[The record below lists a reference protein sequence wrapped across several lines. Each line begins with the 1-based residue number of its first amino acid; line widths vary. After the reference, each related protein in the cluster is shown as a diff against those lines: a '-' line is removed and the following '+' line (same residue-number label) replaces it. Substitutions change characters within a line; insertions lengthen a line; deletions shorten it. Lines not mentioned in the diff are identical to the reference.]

1 MKKIILSVIA
11 IAALTI
17 NVWAQSPEAFKYQAV
32 VRDAS
37 QNIIPNQAVGMQL
50 TIMQGSTSGTI
61 VYQETFAPTSNS
73 YGLVNLEIGTG
84 TVVSGTFASIDWANG
99 PYFIETAMDATGGTT
114 YIVMGASQL
123 VSVPYALYSKEAGS
137 AVNDSVNDADS
148 VVGNEYNTSVALNG
162 TDLETTDGGGTITTD
177 LSSLVDDAD
186 ADSTNELQTLNLSGD
201 TLTIS
206 NGNNVILPASGA
218 GNWTLSGANIYN
230 NNTGKISIGTL
241 SATQK
246 INIGDTGTFIMQ
258 IGHEGNFNEVE
269 SGRLAFTE
277 DIAFNGTCG
286 FEFHHDGAANTLS
299 LESGCTTLSD
309 TSIVFTRTGEVRI
322 PERVKIGENSN
333 PSCDVHVKQSSSGTT
348 PGAAGIRLESDLTTD
363 QNQIWTDGVN
373 LNFAF
378 NGTRISFISNTGAYT
393 QVSDRRLKNNITP
406 MKSVLSDVLKLKPVE
421 YFYNESN
428 SKFKSKG
435 FIAQD
440 VQEVYPELVNES
452 EDTKMLAVQY
462 IEFGVIAVKAIQ
474 EQQEMINKQQDQI
487 NSLIEELK
495 LLKSII
501 KKEVSTND
509 GTEKQPDSTS
519 VKKNSYANDADQL

>member
-1 MKKIILSVIA
+1 MKKIILSVLA
-11 IAALTI
+11 IVALSFS
-17 NVWAQSPEAFKYQAV
+17 VWAQSPEAFKYQAV

-37 QNIIPNQAVGMQL
+37 QNEIPNQAVGMRL
-50 TIMQGSTSGTI
+50 TIMQGSTSETV

-84 TVVSGTFASIDWANG
+84 TVISGTFAAIDWANG
-99 PYFIETAMDATGGTT
+99 PYFIETAMDATGGTS
-114 YIVMGASQL
+114 YVVMGASQL
-123 VSVPYALYSKEAGS
+123 VSVPYALYSKVAGS
-137 AVNDSVNDADS
+137 AVNDLD
-148 VVGNEYNTSVALNG
+148 T
-162 TDLETTDGGGTITTD
+162 
-177 LSSLVDDAD
+177 
-186 ADSTNELQTLNLSGD
+186 DSTNELQTLNLSGD

-206 NGNNVILPASGA
+206 NGNNVVLPAGGA
-218 GNWTLSGANIYN
+218 GNWTLNGANIYN
-230 NNTGKISIGTL
+230 NNTGKVSIGTL
-241 SATQK
+241 SAIQK

-299 LESGCTTLSD
+299 LESGCTTLGD

-333 PSCDVHVKQSSSGTT
+333 PACDVHVKQSSSGTT
-348 PGAAGIRLESDLTTD
+348 PGGAGIRLESDLTTD
-363 QNQIWTDGVN
+363 QNQIWTDGAN
-373 LNFAF
+373 LNFGF
-378 NGTRISFISNTGAYT
+378 NGTRISYISNTGAYT

-440 VQEVYPELVNES
+440 VQEVYPELVKES

-495 LLKSII
+495 LLKSIV
-501 KKEVSTND
+501 KKEVGTNN
-509 GTEKQPDSTS
+509 GTEKQTASTS
-519 VKKNSYANDADQL
+519 EKKNSYANNPEQK

>member
-1 MKKIILSVIA
+1 MKKIILSVLA
-11 IAALTI
+11 IVALSFS
-17 NVWAQSPEAFKYQAV
+17 VWAQSPEAFKYQAV

-37 QNIIPNQAVGMQL
+37 QNVIPNQAVGMRL
-50 TIMQGSTSGTI
+50 TIMQGSTSGTV

-84 TVVSGTFASIDWANG
+84 TVISGTFAAIDWANG
-99 PYFIETAMDATGGTT
+99 PYFIETAMDATGGTS
-114 YIVMGASQL
+114 YVVMGASQL
-123 VSVPYALYSKEAGS
+123 VSVPYALYSKVAGS
-137 AVNDSVNDADS
+137 AVNDLD
-148 VVGNEYNTSVALNG
+148 T
-162 TDLETTDGGGTITTD
+162 
-177 LSSLVDDAD
+177 
-186 ADSTNELQTLNLSGD
+186 DSTNELQTLNLSGD

-206 NGNNVILPASGA
+206 NGNNVVLPAGGA
-218 GNWTLSGANIYN
+218 GNWTLNGANIYN
-230 NNTGKISIGTL
+230 NNTGKVSIGTL
-241 SATQK
+241 SAIQK

-299 LESGCTTLSD
+299 LESGCTTLGD

-333 PSCDVHVKQSSSGTT
+333 PACDVHVKQSSSGTT
-348 PGAAGIRLESDLTTD
+348 PGGAGIRLESDLTTD
-363 QNQIWTDGVN
+363 QNQIWTDGAN
-373 LNFAF
+373 LNFGF
-378 NGTRISFISNTGAYT
+378 NGTRISYISNTGAYT

-495 LLKSII
+495 LSLIHI
-501 KKEVSTND
+501 
-509 GTEKQPDSTS
+509 
-519 VKKNSYANDADQL
+519 

>member
-1 MKKIILSVIA
+1 MKKIILSVLA
-11 IAALTI
+11 IVALSFS
-17 NVWAQSPEAFKYQAV
+17 VWAQSPEAFKYQAV

-37 QNIIPNQAVGMQL
+37 QNVIPNQAVGMRL
-50 TIMQGSTSGTI
+50 TIMQGSTSGTV

-84 TVVSGTFASIDWANG
+84 TVISGTFAAIDWANG
-99 PYFIETAMDATGGTT
+99 PYFIETAMDATGGTS
-114 YIVMGASQL
+114 YVVMGASQL
-123 VSVPYALYSKEAGS
+123 VSVPYALYSKVAGS
-137 AVNDSVNDADS
+137 AVNDLD
-148 VVGNEYNTSVALNG
+148 T
-162 TDLETTDGGGTITTD
+162 
-177 LSSLVDDAD
+177 
-186 ADSTNELQTLNLSGD
+186 DSTNELQTLNLSGD

-206 NGNNVILPASGA
+206 NGNNVVLPAGGA
-218 GNWTLSGANIYN
+218 GNWTLNGANIYN
-230 NNTGKISIGTL
+230 NNTGKVSIGTL
-241 SATQK
+241 SAIQK

-299 LESGCTTLSD
+299 LESGCTTLGD

-333 PSCDVHVKQSSSGTT
+333 PACDVHVKQSSSGTT
-348 PGAAGIRLESDLTTD
+348 PGGAGIRLESDLTTD
-363 QNQIWTDGVN
+363 QNQIWTDGAN
-373 LNFAF
+373 LNFGF
-378 NGTRISFISNTGAYT
+378 NGTRISYISNTGAYT

-495 LLKSII
+495 LLKSIV
-501 KKEVSTND
+501 KKEVGTNN
-509 GTEKQPDSTS
+509 GTEKQPASTS
-519 VKKNSYANDADQL
+519 VNKNSYANDADQ

>member
-1 MKKIILSVIA
+1 
-11 IAALTI
+11 
-17 NVWAQSPEAFKYQAV
+17 
-32 VRDAS
+32 
-37 QNIIPNQAVGMQL
+37 
-50 TIMQGSTSGTI
+50 
-61 VYQETFAPTSNS
+61 
-73 YGLVNLEIGTG
+73 
-84 TVVSGTFASIDWANG
+84 
-99 PYFIETAMDATGGTT
+99 MDATGGTS
-114 YIVMGASQL
+114 YVVMGASQL
-123 VSVPYALYSKEAGS
+123 VSVPYALYSKVAGS
-137 AVNDSVNDADS
+137 AVNDLD
-148 VVGNEYNTSVALNG
+148 T
-162 TDLETTDGGGTITTD
+162 
-177 LSSLVDDAD
+177 
-186 ADSTNELQTLNLSGD
+186 DSTNELQTLNLSGG

-206 NGNNVILPASGA
+206 NGNNVVLPAGGA
-218 GNWTLSGANIYN
+218 GNWTLNGANIYN
-230 NNTGKISIGTL
+230 NNTGKVSIGTL
-241 SATQK
+241 SAIQK

-299 LESGCTTLSD
+299 LESGCTTLGD

-333 PSCDVHVKQSSSGTT
+333 PACDVHVKQSSSGTT
-348 PGAAGIRLESDLTTD
+348 PGGAGIRLESDLTTD
-363 QNQIWTDGVN
+363 QNQIWTDGAN
-373 LNFAF
+373 LNFGF
-378 NGTRISFISNTGAYT
+378 NGTRISYISNTGAYT

-495 LLKSII
+495 LLKSIV
-501 KKEVSTND
+501 KKEVGTNN
-509 GTEKQPDSTS
+509 GTEKQPASTS
-519 VKKNSYANDADQL
+519 VNKNSYANDADQ

>member
-1 MKKIILSVIA
+1 MKKIILSVLA
-11 IAALTI
+11 IAALSFS
-17 NVWAQSPEAFKYQAV
+17 VWAQSPEAFKYQAV

-37 QNIIPNQAVGMQL
+37 QNVIPNQAVGMRL
-50 TIMQGSTSGTI
+50 TIMQGSTSGT
-61 VYQETFAPTSNS
+61 VAYQETFAPTSNS

-99 PYFIETAMDATGGTT
+99 PYFIETAMDATGGTN
-114 YIVMGASQL
+114 YVVMGASQL
-123 VSVPYALYSKEAGS
+123 VSVPYALYSKVAGS
-137 AVNDSVNDADS
+137 AANDLD
-148 VVGNEYNTSVALNG
+148 T
-162 TDLETTDGGGTITTD
+162 
-177 LSSLVDDAD
+177 
-186 ADSTNELQTLNLSGD
+186 DSTNELQTLNLSGD

-206 NGNNVILPASGA
+206 NGNNVVLPAGGA
-218 GNWTLSGANIYN
+218 GNWTLNGANIYN
-230 NNTGKISIGTL
+230 NNTGKVSIGTL
-241 SATQK
+241 SAIQK

-299 LESGCTTLSD
+299 LESGCTTLGD

-333 PSCDVHVKQSSSGTT
+333 PACDVHIKQSSSGTT
-348 PGAAGIRLESDLTTD
+348 PGGAGIRLESDLTTD
-363 QNQIWTDGVN
+363 QNQIWTDGAN
-373 LNFAF
+373 LNFGF
-378 NGTRISFISNTGAYT
+378 NGTRISYISNTGAYT

-406 MKSVLSDVLKLKPVE
+406 MKSVLSDVLRLKPVE

-495 LLKSII
+495 LLKSIV
-501 KKEVSTND
+501 KKEVGTNN
-509 GTEKQPDSTS
+509 GTEKQPASTS
-519 VKKNSYANDADQL
+519 VNKNSYANDADQ

>member
-1 MKKIILSVIA
+1 MKKIILSVLA
-11 IAALTI
+11 IVALSFS
-17 NVWAQSPEAFKYQAV
+17 VWAQSPEAFKYQAV

-37 QNIIPNQAVGMQL
+37 QNVIPNQAVGMRL
-50 TIMQGSTSGTI
+50 TIMQGSTSGTV

-84 TVVSGTFASIDWANG
+84 TVISGTFAAIDWANG
-99 PYFIETAMDATGGTT
+99 PYFIETAMDATGGTS
-114 YIVMGASQL
+114 YVVMGASQL
-123 VSVPYALYSKEAGS
+123 VSVPYALYSKVAGS
-137 AVNDSVNDADS
+137 AVNDLD
-148 VVGNEYNTSVALNG
+148 T
-162 TDLETTDGGGTITTD
+162 
-177 LSSLVDDAD
+177 
-186 ADSTNELQTLNLSGD
+186 DSTNELQTLNLSGG

-206 NGNNVILPASGA
+206 NGNNVVLPAGGA
-218 GNWTLSGANIYN
+218 GNWTLNGANIYN
-230 NNTGKISIGTL
+230 NNTGKVSIGTL
-241 SATQK
+241 SAIQK

-299 LESGCTTLSD
+299 LESGCTTLGD

-333 PSCDVHVKQSSSGTT
+333 PACDVHVKQSSSGTT
-348 PGAAGIRLESDLTTD
+348 PGGAGIRLESDLTTD
-363 QNQIWTDGVN
+363 QNQIWTDGAN
-373 LNFAF
+373 LNFGF
-378 NGTRISFISNTGAYT
+378 NGTRISYISNTGAYT

-495 LLKSII
+495 LLKSIV
-501 KKEVSTND
+501 KKEVGTNN
-509 GTEKQPDSTS
+509 GTEKQPASTS
-519 VKKNSYANDADQL
+519 VNKNSYANDADQ

>member
-1 MKKIILSVIA
+1 MKKIILSVLA
-11 IAALTI
+11 IVALSFS
-17 NVWAQSPEAFKYQAV
+17 VWAQSPEAFKYQAV

-37 QNIIPNQAVGMQL
+37 QNVIPNQAVGMRL
-50 TIMQGSTSGTI
+50 TIMQGSTSGTV

-84 TVVSGTFASIDWANG
+84 TVISGTFAAIDWANG
-99 PYFIETAMDATGGTT
+99 PYFIETAMDATGGTS
-114 YIVMGASQL
+114 YVVMGASQL
-123 VSVPYALYSKEAGS
+123 VSVPYALYSKVAGS
-137 AVNDSVNDADS
+137 AVNDLD
-148 VVGNEYNTSVALNG
+148 T
-162 TDLETTDGGGTITTD
+162 
-177 LSSLVDDAD
+177 
-186 ADSTNELQTLNLSGD
+186 DSTNELQTLNLSGD

-206 NGNNVILPASGA
+206 NGNNVVLPAGGP
-218 GNWTLSGANIYN
+218 GNWTLNGANIYN
-230 NNTGKISIGTL
+230 NNTGKVSIGTL
-241 SATQK
+241 SAIQK

-299 LESGCTTLSD
+299 LESGCTTLGD

-333 PSCDVHVKQSSSGTT
+333 PACDVHVKQSSSGTT
-348 PGAAGIRLESDLTTD
+348 PGGAGIRLESDLTTD
-363 QNQIWTDGVN
+363 QNQIWTDGAN
-373 LNFAF
+373 LNFGF
-378 NGTRISFISNTGAYT
+378 NGTRISYISNTGAYT

-495 LLKSII
+495 LLKSIV
-501 KKEVSTND
+501 KKEVGTNN
-509 GTEKQPDSTS
+509 GTEKQPASTS
-519 VKKNSYANDADQL
+519 VNKNSYANDADQ